1 MAQEIVVKVAIKMSR
16 FEGYIRKDT
25 EEFIE
30 IAVLSLYTEGPARS
44 K

>member
-1 MAQEIVVKVAIKMSR
+1 MKVAIKMSR

-30 IAVLSLYTEGPARS
+30 MAILSSYTEGPARS